1 MSTSK
6 KRKKLKR
13 DYHKV
18 KNASSSLFS
27 PITRVFSRWIENL
40 KLGATKPQV
49 FAYQLV
55 GGRATQFLP
64 LFKDLDVNLKK
75 SEMKIN
81 FKAYVS
87 TVILA
92 SLLLSA
98 SVMVFVPVLLFF
110 IFKLS
115 LVLSLLFGVGVSL
128 FAGALTVIGF
138 YVYPTYQADSL
149 KRDLED
155 ELPFTTGYMSILA
168 GAGVPP
174 DFIWRSLAQID
185 SSLSISNVARNVVRD
200 VELFG
205 FDVISALETTSKRTP
220 SERFKEML
228 EGFISVVYSGGNLV
242 KYLRNRTQE
251 YMKLKKIALK
261 RFSDTLAVLAEFYVT
276 LMVAGSLI
284 FVVMLAVMSMLGGGG
299 FGLLDSRLL
308 LQLLTYIGLPVGSVV
323 FLVILDMISPK
334 R

>member
-13 DYHKV
+13 AHHKA
-18 KNASSSLFS
+18 KNASSSFFS
-27 PITRVFSRWIENL
+27 PITRFFSRRVESL

-55 GGRATQFLP
+55 GGRANRFLP

-75 SEMKIN
+75 SGIKIN
-81 FKAYVS
+81 FKAYIS

-92 SLLLSA
+92 TLLLSA
-98 SVMVFVPVLLFF
+98 SVMILVPMLLFF

-115 LVLSLLFGVGVSL
+115 LVLSLLFGLGVSL

-138 YVYPTYQADSL
+138 YVYPTYRADSL

-155 ELPFTTGYMSILA
+155 EMPFATGYMSILA

-185 SSLSISNVARNVVRD
+185 ASLSISNVARNVVRD

-242 KYLRNRTQE
+242 KYLRNRSQE
-251 YMKLKKIALK
+251 YMELKRISLK
-261 RFSDTLAVLAEFYVT
+261 RFSDTLGVLAEFYVT

-284 FVVMLAVMSMLGGGG
+284 FVVMLAVISMMGGGG
-299 FGLLDSRLL
+299 FGFLDSRLM

-323 FLVILDMISPK
+323 FLVILDMASPK